1 MTDTAPP
8 QMPTVTVR
16 SPLLL
21 SGMSVDCLAASAF
34 SRTCSTPLM
43 VSGGSG
49 GALRKLLTFTSKFA
63 YSSFWNQFKVSTVFR
78 VTAVHMFLFLLYV
91 TMQGDQVT
99 AVSSFWYQEVTHRNP
114 SLFLDEAHSYNL
126 VQQC

>member
-8 QMPTVTVR
+8 PNANSDSEVPSATQWHV
-16 SPLLL
+16 S
-21 SGMSVDCLAASAF
+21 SDCLAASAF

-43 VSGGSG
+43 VSGG
-49 GALRKLLTFTSKFA
+49 ALRKLLTFTSKFA
-63 YSSFWNQFKVSTVFR
+63 YSSSWNQFKVSTVFS

-99 AVSSFWYQEVTHRNP
+99 AVSSFWYQEVMHRNP
-114 SLFLDEAHSYNL
+114 SLFLDEAHSYGL